1 MKKTFACILI
11 VCMLLVGC
19 KNNTNISMSN
29 ENVDYFAEKYV
40 DEISLPL
47 LDLHIDREFK
57 ADDRILILDD
67 NIENELEYMIFDMYL
82 NQTEGAYHKIY
93 NNMAGGSLLNAM
105 KNEELSFNEG
115 IYLSKIF
122 IDDID
127 ILDRDDLDDIVSK
140 EHVIQTLKNFN
151 AEEFAI
157 VAVEKEIKHN
167 EKSMSMG
174 PQTGDGEV
182 KRYYLLAK
190 IDGVYKIAEVY
201 WADFLRD

>member
-1 MKKTFACILI
+1 
-11 VCMLLVGC
+11 
-19 KNNTNISMSN
+19 
-29 ENVDYFAEKYV
+29 
-40 DEISLPL
+40 
-47 LDLHIDREFK
+47 
-57 ADDRILILDD
+57 
-67 NIENELEYMIFDMYL
+67 
-82 NQTEGAYHKIY
+82 
-93 NNMAGGSLLNAM
+93 MAGGSLLNAM

-201 WADFLRD
+201 WSDFLRD